1 MTQTIAKLCSLVCY
15 ALMVTGIILFSSS
28 VGAEWF
34 TCPNLSDGWHYFDM
48 YGPVGSY
55 VYPVLVGLAASLA
68 MLPMQGH
75 ASVAAFIIFVL
86 IYLYFFYHLFVI
98 GFTAGTIGFER
109 SGVDLPCIFEGG
121 YEKHSRGI
129 LLLFIAPCLKKIVAR
144 CFGSAY

>member
-55 VYPVLVGLAASLA
+55 VYPVLIGLAASLA
-68 MLPMQGH
+68 MLPMQRR

-86 IYLYFFYHLFVI
+86 IYLYVFCHLFFI
-98 GFTAGTIGFER
+98 GFIAGTIGFER
-109 SGVDLPCIFEGG
+109 RSVDLQCIFEGG
-121 YEKHSRGI
+121 YEKHFQGI
-129 LLLFIAPCLKKIVAR
+129 FLLFIAPCLKKIVAR
-144 CFGSAY
+144 CFGAAY